1 MPSSIILTAVYGS
14 VAAATAAIGAA
25 GVAIASF
32 AINIVASMIVS
43 KAFAPNVDNA
53 AINAAGANP
62 GNRQQLPPAGENKL
76 PVLYGSGYIGGMV
89 TDLSITTNNQI
100 LYYVLSLAEV
110 TNTETGGT
118 ADTYTFGDVYFGG
131 KKCVFDGADLTK
143 VVGLLDES
151 TGLTDT
157 TVSGNLFFYLYRNG
171 SSSGTNTAQTAI
183 AVMQDIDCAYQ
194 WDNTK
199 LMSNCAFAIMKMV
212 YNQNANLTGIQQTKF
227 QLTNSR
233 TKPGDCFTD
242 YLTSTRYG
250 AAVPVAGIDAATMT
264 ALNVYSDG
272 AFSYTNSSGVQTQAR
287 FRFDGTLDT
296 NQTIMNNLQLMASC
310 CDCLVKYNEISGLW
324 GVIVQSPAY
333 TVAMALSDS
342 NIISAFQI
350 TPTDIASS
358 YNIAEVK
365 FPDGTAQDAFATA
378 TFNLAVINPALM
390 YSNEPVNK
398 QVINLPLVSNNVRAQ
413 YLANRFLKSGR
424 EDLNLR
430 CSINYVGLQLEAGD
444 VVTVTNTNYGWAAKL
459 FRINQVVENFGDDGT
474 INATLALMEFN
485 PTVYD
490 DISIT
495 QFVAAPNTGISSPL
509 AFGTLFA
516 PSITNQL
523 PSAAVPSFGVIVTA
537 ASSGITQ
544 YAEVYYSAYATPTEA
559 QRLFAGT
566 TAINPGGNP
575 YTPSLSMGTVTL
587 NTLAGGDWYFFVR
600 MVNGLGKSP
609 FSSASAV
616 LKWRP
621 TTFQY
626 VDRYLAV
633 AYADNIT
640 GTSGFSYSPR
650 NKGFYGLFNN
660 TVANGGTDPTL
671 YTWYTASSN
680 FSTDNYLLYGNRSNR
695 KFSFAVGNAGYI
707 NLGGAFVPS
716 NTAVYDSSVWG
727 AAVDP
732 TGGLQTFI
740 DLDARTGQSILV
752 GSTGNNVN
760 DGFLSVTNNTDGTMK
775 VNLHDFLNFGSGIYT
790 KNFAAATLTIDIYG
804 RVVGFTQED
813 DFFYTETVFIA
824 TAAQTTF
831 SLTHIVGYILVFR
844 NGVLL
849 NSAEYT
855 ETSTTVVMTNACAAG
870 ETVVTIYMRAVSTSA
885 YYEPLNITIASNT
898 SNSITYSSAPYAEI
912 AAGELLTFS
921 NTGTPTQYTV
931 STVNTTTKVIT
942 FTATIS
948 GATAGN
954 TVYRYRAAG
963 STYAPFTRFDQ
974 DVAAITTFSP
984 TTYALNNGFEMIY
997 VNGSQINEIDYNLV
1011 GNVLD
1016 GFPSVVTGKLS
1027 IVQFWQN
1034 NLGVPASNVA
1044 NTTAYSTAAQ
1054 TTYPF
1059 PSNPLSMELYAN
1071 GAFLTKGAGY
1081 DYTASAANFIL
1092 TTAYDNNSTLFNQQ
1106 TFARIGAA

>member
-1 MPSSIILTAVYGS
+1 
-14 VAAATAAIGAA
+14 
-25 GVAIASF
+25 
-32 AINIVASMIVS
+32 
-43 KAFAPNVDNA
+43 
-53 AINAAGANP
+53 
-62 GNRQQLPPAGENKL
+62 
-76 PVLYGSGYIGGMV
+76 
-89 TDLSITTNNQI
+89 
-100 LYYVLSLAEV
+100 
-110 TNTETGGT
+110 
-118 ADTYTFGDVYFGG
+118 
-131 KKCVFDGADLTK
+131 
-143 VVGLLDES
+143 
-151 TGLTDT
+151 
-157 TVSGNLFFYLYRNG
+157 
-171 SSSGTNTAQTAI
+171 
-183 AVMQDIDCAYQ
+183 
-194 WDNTK
+194 
-199 LMSNCAFAIMKMV
+199 MSNCAFAIMKMV

-272 AFSYTNSSGVQTQAR
+272 AFSYTNSSGPQTQAR

-333 TVAMALSDS
+333 TGAMALSDS

-378 TFNLAVINPALM
+378 TFNLAVINPSLM

-398 QVINLPLVSNNVRAQ
+398 QVINLPLVNNNVRAQ

-444 VVTVTNTNYGWAAKL
+444 VVTVTNTNYGWTAKL

-474 INATLALMEFN
+474 ISATLALMEYN

-495 QFVAAPNTGISSPL
+495 QFVTAPNTGISSPL

-516 PSITNQL
+516 PNITNQL

-544 YAEVYYSAYATPTEA
+544 YAEVYYSVYATPTEA
-559 QRLFAGT
+559 QQLFAGT

-587 NTLAGGDWYFFVR
+587 NTLPGGDWYFFVR
-600 MVNGLGKSP
+600 MVNGFGKSP

-898 SNSITYSSAPYAEI
+898 SNSITYSSAPWAEI
-912 AAGELLTFS
+912 AAGDLLTFS

-942 FTATIS
+942 FTATIA

-1016 GFPSVVTGKLS
+1016 GFPSAVTGKLS

-1044 NTTAYSTAAQ
+1044 KTTAYSAAGQ

-1059 PSNPLSMELYAN
+1059 ASNPLAMELYAN

-1106 TFARIGAA
+1106 TFSRIGAA